1 MRLHVGKPYDVLFT
15 NWKHLIFS
23 QFHGLF
29 CHYFSLSWL
38 WRHVVKPGLDSFVKH
53 GLDSFCKTWTGLICK
68 TWTGLICKTWTGLIC
83 KTWTGLICKTWTGL
97 VCKTWTGLICK
108 TWTGPL
114 SYIIPWR
121 SGSTE
126 LYYSGSYTCFSN
138 RSEAKNMA
146 DFGLCWRQIHAIW
159 YLRLQVITTDQAQ
172 FWSRLKFHTLLSFC
186 RIMFCFLCFHDIKF
200 CRFFRV
206 FSMFVGRLTICLGI
220 CKFYKLFWPVKGKKT
235 S

>member
-1 MRLHVGKPYDVLFT
+1 MP
-15 NWKHLIFS
+15 
-23 QFHGLF
+23 
-29 CHYFSLSWL
+29 
-38 WRHVVKPGLDSFVKH
+38 
-53 GLDSFCKTWTGLICK
+53 KTVSMFGMLMTSRIANRFQ
-68 TWTGLICKTWTGLIC
+68 
-83 KTWTGLICKTWTGL
+83 
-97 VCKTWTGLICK
+97 
-108 TWTGPL
+108 PL

-121 SGSTE
+121 SGS
-126 LYYSGSYTCFSN
+126 YTSFSN

-186 RIMFCFLCFHDIKF
+186 RIMFCFLSFQGIKF

-220 CKFYKLFWPVKGKKT
+220 CKFYKLFWPVKDKKPRNMSAKT
-235 S
+235 IFEGTKNL